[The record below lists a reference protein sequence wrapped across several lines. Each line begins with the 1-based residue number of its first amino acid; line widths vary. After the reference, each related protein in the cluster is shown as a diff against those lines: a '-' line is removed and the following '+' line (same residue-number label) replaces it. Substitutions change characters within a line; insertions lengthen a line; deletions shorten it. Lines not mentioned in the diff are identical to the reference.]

1 MHSKPLQPGQDRRQ
15 LVPALA
21 AQANL
26 LDGRDL
32 EIGLGLIMVTH
43 GGRGMRMLQA
53 QTRKP
58 TRTFNH
64 HGNFRTDTSTPNSMM
79 TRVLYAVIQALSS
92 QGGLEFDARLLSA

>member
-1 MHSKPLQPGQDRRQ
+1 
-15 LVPALA
+15 
-21 AQANL
+21 
-26 LDGRDL
+26 
-32 EIGLGLIMVTH
+32 
-43 GGRGMRMLQA
+43 MLQA

-92 QGGLEFDARLLSA
+92 QGGLEFDARLGDAAPGRVAVTGLIHCLKLGLSPAAKAEIETLAALSP